1 MKILYDHQIFGS
13 QKFGGISRYF
23 VKLMS
28 RLPADIDFSN
38 SITVT
43 DNVYIKSAGKSVSKG
58 IALPEFRGKGRIVN
72 PLNKLVSQYC
82 LSNGKYDLFHPTYYN
97 PYFLKSLRRPYV
109 ITVHDM
115 IHEKFSDM
123 FRPNDPTAGF
133 KRETI
138 MKADKVI
145 AISRH
150 TKKDLMELY
159 GLPDE
164 KIVVIHL
171 GHSVVN
177 DETASVDGLP
187 EKFVLFVGQRGGY
200 KNFKRFLT
208 AFSVVNG
215 KYPEIKLVCTG
226 SDFKADE
233 QDLIR
238 SLGVEKSVSRYFVT
252 DTQLTYLYQKAMC
265 FVYPSLYEGF
275 GIPILEAFAAGCPLV
290 LSDTS
295 CFPEIARE
303 GGLYFDPYEVDSMAD
318 SLTKIIEDS
327 DLRKEMVARGAE
339 VLKNYSWDRMAVETA
354 DVYKSII

>member
-1 MKILYDHQIFGS
+1 
-13 QKFGGISRYF
+13 
-23 VKLMS
+23 MS
-28 RLPADIDFSN
+28 VQGEVRS
-38 SITVT
+38 
-43 DNVYIKSAGKSVSKG
+43 
-58 IALPEFRGKGRIVN
+58 
-72 PLNKLVSQYC
+72 
-82 LSNGKYDLFHPTYYN
+82 FHPTYYN
-97 PYFLKSLRRPYV
+97 PYFLKNLRRPYV
-109 ITVHDM
+109 ITVYDM

-123 FRPNDPTAGF
+123 FRPNDPTADF

-187 EKFVLFVGQRGGY
+187 EKFILFVGQRGGY

-226 SDFKADE
+226 AGFKADE

-238 SLGVEKSVSRYFVT
+238 SLGVEKIGVAIFRDRYSTHLFISASDVFRLSVVIRGVRN
-252 DTQLTYLYQKAMC
+252 
-265 FVYPSLYEGF
+265 
-275 GIPILEAFAAGCPLV
+275 
-290 LSDTS
+290 SDTRS
-295 CFPEIARE
+295 VCGGMSFGLERHELFPRNS
-303 GGLYFDPYEVDSMAD
+303 P
-318 SLTKIIEDS
+318 
-327 DLRKEMVARGAE
+327 
-339 VLKNYSWDRMAVETA
+339 
-354 DVYKSII
+354 